1 MTRVCHVRTAR
12 ADQLLTATQA
22 CSMNRG
28 APAHRYSGRMKIQ
41 DAPTP
46 HLMRICQDDNELASL
61 PLLGLTTLEQ
71 AYEAFPAMPRRNVR
85 RLWAGRAR
93 LVQRWDRMQGVVAD
107 GSGAG
112 GRHD

>member
-1 MTRVCHVRTAR
+1 
-12 ADQLLTATQA
+12 
-22 CSMNRG
+22 
-28 APAHRYSGRMKIQ
+28 
-41 DAPTP
+41 
-46 HLMRICQDDNELASL
+46 MRICQDDNELASL

-112 GRHD
+112 GRHG